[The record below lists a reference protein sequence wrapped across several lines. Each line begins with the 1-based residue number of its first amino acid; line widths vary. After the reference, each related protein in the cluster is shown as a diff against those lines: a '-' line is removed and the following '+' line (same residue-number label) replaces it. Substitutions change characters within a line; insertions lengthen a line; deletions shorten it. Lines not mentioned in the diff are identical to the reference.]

1 MKPRLVGVAA
11 QLCLAR
17 AVCGIGGSLAK
28 ISSPDAGE
36 ADVDLRLVR
45 IRGS

>member
-17 AVCGIGGSLAK
+17 AICGIGGGLAK